1 MSRISLP
8 GKMKYKKIILLILVL
23 ISAGILIYEFNNNR
37 KNNSIEINDDETEYL
52 SGISQYENS
61 NDSEKISE
69 EDKNK
74 EKTSEN
80 IISDRERELY
90 NSAYT
95 TFFSGDYAGA
105 VIKGDEIVKEFP
117 ESYMGYNI
125 RGIAKAYNGNFND
138 GMSDIDKSL
147 SIKPDYGYGR
157 FNKALTYELYS
168 QFDNALEWY
177 NKALEIEDYVWTYY
191 GIASIYGRRGDV
203 SNTVEYLKN
212 AVDIDSAVKE
222 EARTESDFDPVR
234 NSREF
239 RELIGWFIIV
249 ILIF

>member
-23 ISAGILIYEFNNNR
+23 ISVGVLIYEFTNNIKDKSNYT
-37 KNNSIEINDDETEYL
+37 KVNNDETEYF
-52 SGISQYENS
+52 SGTSQYENIDKSKEYSAEDEGIEEIS
-61 NDSEKISE
+61 N
-69 EDKNK
+69 N
-74 EKTSEN
+74 N
-80 IISDRERELY
+80 ISDRERELY

-95 TFFSGDYAGA
+95 TFFTGDYAGA
-105 VIKGDEIVKEFP
+105 VSKGDEIVTEFP
-117 ESYMGYNI
+117 ESYLGYNI
-125 RGIAKAYNGNFND
+125 RGIAKAYNGNFD
-138 GMSDIDKSL
+138 GGMSDIDKSL

-157 FNKALTYELYS
+157 FNKALTYELYG

-203 SNTVEYLKN
+203 SNTVEYLKK
-212 AVDIDSAVKE
+212 AIEIDSAVKQ

-234 NSREF
+234 NSKDF
-239 RELIGWFIIV
+239 KELIG
-249 ILIF
+249 

>member
-23 ISAGILIYEFNNNR
+23 ISAGILVYEFNNNLKN
-37 KNNSIEINDDETEYL
+37 KNNSIEINNDETEYL
-52 SGISQYENS
+52 SGTSQSDNKS
-61 NDSEKISE
+61 DS
-69 EDKNK
+69 D
-74 EKTSEN
+74 KTSVEN
-80 IISDRERELY
+80 DDKTTEEISDDAISNRERELY

-95 TFFSGDYAGA
+95 TFFTGDYAGA
-105 VIKGDEIVKEFP
+105 VSKSDEIVKEFP
-117 ESYMGYNI
+117 ESYIGYNI
-125 RGIAKAYNGNFND
+125 RGIAKAYNGDFD
-138 GMSDIDKSL
+138 GGMSDIDKSL

-177 NKALEIEDYVWTYY
+177 HKALEIEDYVWTYY

-203 SNTVEYLKN
+203 SNTVEYLKK

-234 NSREF
+234 NSKEF
-239 RELIGWFIIV
+239 KELIG
-249 ILIF
+249 

>member
-8 GKMKYKKIILLILVL
+8 GKMKYKKIILLILLL
-23 ISAGILIYEFNNNR
+23 ISAGILIYEFNNNIKN
-37 KNNSIEINDDETEYL
+37 KNNSIEINNDETEYL
-52 SGISQYENS
+52 SGTSQSENS
-61 NDSEKISE
+61 NDSEKTSA
-69 EDKNK
+69 EDESV

-95 TFFSGDYAGA
+95 TFFTGDYAGA
-105 VIKGDEIVKEFP
+105 VSKSDEIVKEFP

-125 RGIAKAYNGNFND
+125 RGIAKAYNGDFNG

-203 SNTVEYLKN
+203 SNTVEYLKK
-212 AVDIDSAVKE
+212 AVDIESAVKE
-222 EARTESDFDPVR
+222 EARTESDFNPVR
-234 NSREF
+234 NSKEF
-239 RELIGWFIIV
+239 KELIG
-249 ILIF
+249 